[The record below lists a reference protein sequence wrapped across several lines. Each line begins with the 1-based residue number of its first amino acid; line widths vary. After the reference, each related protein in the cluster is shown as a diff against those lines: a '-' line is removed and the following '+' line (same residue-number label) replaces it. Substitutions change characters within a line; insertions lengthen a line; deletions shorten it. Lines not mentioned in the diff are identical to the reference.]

1 MEEADIWRFPNRAK
15 VEEIA
20 TKDSIS
26 AKTKIISADLSKS
39 VVKKVV
45 VGVLFLSFIVY
56 AKVCGDAT

>member
-1 MEEADIWRFPNRAK
+1 M
-15 VEEIA
+15 EEIA